1 MMSKGE
7 VALIGF
13 GEAGQAFCR
22 GWGPLAVGLRVFD
35 SAPPDSPRSAALRAQ
50 AADLGA
56 QFCQTPAEALMGA
69 RCVFVLVTADQA
81 VAAARTYA
89 PHLAKG
95 ALWFDG
101 NSCAPGSKAA
111 ASEAIGAV
119 GGQYVDMAIMAP
131 VHPKLNRTPVLTSG
145 PGSAEAMA
153 VFTALEMNARRLD
166 GRVGSAS
173 SVKMLRSVMIKG
185 IEALNAECLLAATKA
200 GVTDEVLA
208 SLQASNP
215 EVDWAGQAG
224 YTLERMMQH
233 GTRRAAEMQEVVRT
247 LEDLGLPATISAAVA
262 GWQGRIG
269 ALGLKDQNGGW
280 PERTAVLL
288 DRLKP

>member
-1 MMSKGE
+1 
-7 VALIGF
+7 
-13 GEAGQAFCR
+13 
-22 GWGPLAVGLRVFD
+22 
-35 SAPPDSPRSAALRAQ
+35 
-50 AADLGA
+50 
-56 QFCQTPAEALMGA
+56 
-69 RCVFVLVTADQA
+69 
-81 VAAARTYA
+81 
-89 PHLAKG
+89 
-95 ALWFDG
+95 
-101 NSCAPGSKAA
+101 
-111 ASEAIGAV
+111 
-119 GGQYVDMAIMAP
+119 
-131 VHPKLNRTPVLTSG
+131 
-145 PGSAEAMA
+145 
-153 VFTALEMNARRLD
+153 
-166 GRVGSAS
+166 
-173 SVKMLRSVMIKG
+173 
-185 IEALNAECLLAATKA
+185 LAATKA